1 MGLSAGP
8 VPSRVDATVKAG
20 LLDLVAHA
28 ERAGWSTRTACAL
41 LEVDQDRVARWRA
54 RYVAHGRD
62 GLADAVPGG
71 GAVHGILEDE
81 RAAIIELHAQ
91 WGEVDRS
98 HRKLAHRGSREQLV
112 HVSPA
117 TVRRVLTAEGL
128 VLPGNPPRDPAPKP
142 TWPPWL
148 EWAPNRIWCYDFTHF
163 TRAKRCAVA
172 VIDVVSKYWL
182 ATVVSAEESSTQ
194 VEVCFLEALYEQG
207 LMATVQARDAEASKV
222 LVAALR
228 SGQADALEKAIAETE
243 QIPLLLTVSDNGPQM
258 RSHSTREFLAG
269 VYIAQRFGRP
279 GTPTD
284 QPWIESLFGHAKTE
298 HPHLEKITDPGI
310 LEAELTLV
318 KDRYNT
324 LRLHAGIGYVTPE
337 DEHLGRGE
345 QIRQARREG
354 MAAARQN
361 RIDYRRS
368 HQGKQS

>member
-1 MGLSAGP
+1 M
-8 VPSRVDATVKAG
+8 
-20 LLDLVAHA
+20 
-28 ERAGWSTRTACAL
+28 
-41 LEVDQDRVARWRA
+41 
-54 RYVAHGRD
+54 
-62 GLADAVPGG
+62 
-71 GAVHGILEDE
+71 
-81 RAAIIELHAQ
+81 
-91 WGEVDRS
+91 
-98 HRKLAHRGSREQLV
+98 
-112 HVSPA
+112 
-117 TVRRVLTAEGL
+117 
-128 VLPGNPPRDPAPKP
+128 
-142 TWPPWL
+142 
-148 EWAPNRIWCYDFTHF
+148 
-163 TRAKRCAVA
+163 
-172 VIDVVSKYWL
+172 
-182 ATVVSAEESSTQ
+182 
-194 VEVCFLEALYEQG
+194 CFLEALYEQG